1 MFTPINKKRL
11 YYCVT
16 CCMMSL
22 YMKASSMS
30 IELLCSPLRQVVLF
44 QTIQK
49 GCATMPEAKKIKLSE
64 QTADRLY
71 EMIVDEQ
78 RYVPGDKLPNEND
91 LSEHLQVSRTTLRE
105 AISFLVAQGV
115 LEIRRGKGTYVVEDL
130 PTAGVDLTSLAGL
143 RSRVRAKD
151 LFEMRLIFEPAT
163 VALACQRASDE
174 ELRQIQ
180 KKAERMEQLAAEGG
194 DWPLADQEFH
204 WAIIKAS
211 HNEYMR
217 RLYPI
222 INNAVNEILQI
233 STNRR
238 HMQEIAVRDNRLILE
253 FLLKRDEAGARHA
266 MSIHM
271 KHLIHTLQ
279 E

>member
-1 MFTPINKKRL
+1 MLDGKK
-11 YYCVT
+11 T
-16 CCMMSL
+16 
-22 YMKASSMS
+22 
-30 IELLCSPLRQVVLF
+30 
-44 QTIQK
+44 
-49 GCATMPEAKKIKLSE
+49 KLSE
-64 QTADRLY
+64 QTSDRLY

-78 RYVPGDKLPNEND
+78 RYAPGSKLPNENE
-91 LSEHLQVSRTTLRE
+91 LSRNLQVSRTTLRE

-115 LEIRRGKGTYVVEDL
+115 LEIRRGKGTFVAEEL
-130 PTAGVDLTSLAGL
+130 PAAGLDLTSLAGL

-163 VALACQRASDE
+163 VALACQRGTDE

-180 KKAERMEQLAAEGG
+180 KKAERVERIAAEGG

-204 WAIIKAS
+204 GAIIKAS

-222 INNAVNEILQI
+222 INSAVNEILQL
-233 STNRR
+233 SQNRQ
-238 HMQEIAVRDNRLILE
+238 HMQDIALNDNRLILE

-271 KHLIHTLQ
+271 KHLINTLQ
-279 E
+279 D

>member
-1 MFTPINKKRL
+1 MLDGKK
-11 YYCVT
+11 T
-16 CCMMSL
+16 
-22 YMKASSMS
+22 
-30 IELLCSPLRQVVLF
+30 
-44 QTIQK
+44 
-49 GCATMPEAKKIKLSE
+49 KLSE
-64 QTADRLY
+64 QTSDRLY

-78 RYVPGDKLPNEND
+78 RYAPGSKLPNENE
-91 LSEHLQVSRTTLRE
+91 LSRNLQVSRTTLRE

-115 LEIRRGKGTYVVEDL
+115 LEIRRGKGTFVAEEL
-130 PTAGVDLTSLAGL
+130 PAAGLDLTSLAGL

-163 VALACQRASDE
+163 VALACQRGTDE

-180 KKAERMEQLAAEGG
+180 KRAERVERAAAEGG

-222 INNAVNEILQI
+222 INSAVNEIMQI
-233 STNRR
+233 SQNRQ
-238 HMQEIAVRDNRLILE
+238 HMQDIALSDNRLILE
-253 FLLKRDEAGARHA
+253 FLLKRDEVGARHA

-279 E
+279 D

>member
-1 MFTPINKKRL
+1 MAEIKR
-11 YYCVT
+11 
-16 CCMMSL
+16 
-22 YMKASSMS
+22 A
-30 IELLCSPLRQVVLF
+30 
-44 QTIQK
+44 
-49 GCATMPEAKKIKLSE
+49 KLSE
-64 QTADRLY
+64 QTSDRLY
-71 EMIVDEQ
+71 EMIVDEH
-78 RYVPGDKLPNEND
+78 RYAPGSKLPNEND
-91 LSEHLQVSRTTLRE
+91 LSEALSVSRTTLRE

-115 LEIRRGKGTYVVEDL
+115 LEIRRGKGTFVAEDL
-130 PTAGVDLTSLAGL
+130 PAAGLDLTSLAGL

-163 VALACQRASDE
+163 AALACQRGTDE

-180 KKAERMEQLAAEGG
+180 KKAERVERIAAEGG

-222 INNAVNEILQI
+222 INSAVNEILQI
-233 STNRR
+233 SQNRQ
-238 HMQEIAVRDNRLILE
+238 HMQDIALSDNRMILE
-253 FLLKRDEAGARHA
+253 FLMKRDEDGARHA

-271 KHLIHTLQ
+271 KHLINTLQ
-279 E
+279 D

>member
-1 MFTPINKKRL
+1 MLDGKK
-11 YYCVT
+11 T
-16 CCMMSL
+16 
-22 YMKASSMS
+22 
-30 IELLCSPLRQVVLF
+30 
-44 QTIQK
+44 
-49 GCATMPEAKKIKLSE
+49 KLSE
-64 QTADRLY
+64 QTSDRLY

-78 RYVPGDKLPNEND
+78 RYAPGSKLPNENE
-91 LSEHLQVSRTTLRE
+91 LSRNLQVSRTTLRE

-115 LEIRRGKGTYVVEDL
+115 LEIRRGKGTFVAEEL
-130 PTAGVDLTSLAGL
+130 PAAGLDLTSLAGL

-163 VALACQRASDE
+163 VALACQRGTDE

-180 KKAERMEQLAAEGG
+180 KKAERVERIAAEGG

-222 INNAVNEILQI
+222 INSAVNEILQL
-233 STNRR
+233 SQNRQ
-238 HMQEIAVRDNRLILE
+238 HMQDIALNDNRLILE
-253 FLLKRDEAGARHA
+253 FLLKRYEAGARHA

-271 KHLIHTLQ
+271 KHLINTLQ
-279 E
+279 D